1 MRAAKFR
8 NSPITR
14 WVARAAAFAL
24 PLAALLFV
32 ARAPRA
38 LAGDCCGGGKPED
51 GKAGETVKSES
62 GKQAAGLLVDAGNAK
77 CPVMGGKPD
86 GKTWSEWN
94 GLRVGHCCPMC
105 TAKFAAD
112 PERYLK
118 QAGVDW
124 KAAVAAIRKVG
135 EAKGA
140 DRAAAL
146 AELKKH
152 WTVVREPEAAPAPKG
167 TLVDLANAKCPV
179 RGGAVDGKTFS
190 EWNGLRVGHCCPG
203 CGEKFLANP
212 EKLLADAKI
221 EWKAA
226 ADAVKA
232 VDAAKGADR
241 AKALAELKS
250 KWKVVRE
257 PAAEDAKK

>member
-1 MRAAKFR
+1 MRATNFA
-8 NSPITR
+8 NSPIRR
-14 WVARAAAFAL
+14 WAARAAAFAL

-32 ARAPRA
+32 AHAPRVFA
-38 LAGDCCGGGKPED
+38 DDCCGGAKPAD
-51 GKAGETVKSES
+51 GKSGESAKAETAKEP
-62 GKQAAGLLVDAGNAK
+62 AGLLVDLGNAK
-77 CPVMGGKPD
+77 CPVMGGKAN

-105 TAKFAAD
+105 TAKFAAN
-112 PERYLK
+112 PEQYLK

-124 KAAVAAIRKVG
+124 KAAVAAIKKVN

-140 DRAAAL
+140 GRATAL

-152 WTVVREPEAAPAPKG
+152 WTVVREPAAAPAPKG

-203 CGEKFLANP
+203 CGEKFLANA
-212 EKLLADAKI
+212 EKLLAGAKI

-226 ADAVKA
+226 ADAVKS
-232 VDAAKGADR
+232 VDSATGADR
-241 AKALAELKS
+241 AKALADLKA

-257 PAAEDAKK
+257 PATEDAKK

>member
-1 MRAAKFR
+1 MSATRLPRFPIRRWAAVF
-8 NSPITR
+8 
-14 WVARAAAFAL
+14 AALAL
-24 PLAALLFV
+24 PGAALL
-32 ARAPRA
+32 AGGRAHA
-38 LAGDCCGGGKPED
+38 DDCCGGGAKAAD
-51 GKAGETVKSES
+51 GKSGQSAKSETA
-62 GKQAAGLLVDAGNAK
+62 KEPAGLLVDLGNAK
-77 CPVMGGKPD
+77 CPVMGGKAD

-105 TAKFAAD
+105 TAKFAAN
-112 PERYLK
+112 PEEYLK

-124 KAAVAAIRKVG
+124 KAAVAAVRKVN

-140 DRAAAL
+140 DRATAL

-152 WTVVREPEAAPAPKG
+152 WTVVREAEAAPKG

-221 EWKAA
+221 EWKPA
-226 ADAVKA
+226 ADAAKA
-232 VDAAKGADR
+232 VDTATGADR
-241 AKALAELKS
+241 AKALTELKK

-257 PAAEDAKK
+257 PAPEDAKK